1 MHSTNENTV
10 KRNSKRR
17 IFFRITGVLFL
28 IVAAAGIY
36 LYYNFNHLLASA
48 LLKSFNSNIASD
60 VYELKFRDL
69 KVNPISGNIRVKD
82 VSILPRD
89 KFLKDYSYINSKLSL
104 VTDELILD
112 EVDLAALLKENKLKL
127 GKIVIDK
134 PRLQVEI
141 DDKMP
146 VFLPFK
152 EAVTDS
158 VLKGSEKRN
167 IESFSLKNFDLKE
180 ASLQLQNHAKGRY
193 LNLKDL
199 NINLRD
205 LSIDQQPGIDRV
217 KYSAFA
223 FNIGEISGH
232 LKRDSIRSV
241 SLNDFGITIDSMEIE
256 KTLDTFIYK
265 YSDFNLG
272 FRNLMVVP
280 GDSAFSFSV
289 KTFSVAYADSLLNLE
304 KVSFVPNIGEKEMR
318 KRFKYQHN
326 TSFSAEVSKLNIEG
340 ICFDSLFLARKLL
353 VRNIEIDSAF
363 FKLFKDKTK
372 PVDKKHLPEYLG
384 QSVKKIPVPVVIGN
398 ISVTNI
404 NLVSREIKPDGTT
417 AEVTIGRGEAS
428 ISSFTNQSEEK
439 PLALKASAFLGEK
452 VKFQAGL
459 AFSYAKPE
467 FEFNGSFDK
476 FRLNDL
482 NEIIQNYAPVSV
494 SEGIVDV
501 IRFSGKATENKASGT
516 MEFLYHDLKMDVNL
530 KEKAE
535 WKNSVLSFA
544 ANTAIASSNPVSEGL
559 PPKVVNFGIERDMNK
574 AFVNVVIKS
583 ALAGLKETVIMSKEN
598 KKAYREAKKQAK
610 TESRQK

>member
-1 MHSTNENTV
+1 MGTTNANPDKKKSF
-10 KRNSKRR
+10 KRVFLWVSG
-17 IFFRITGVLFL
+17 IILLVIT
-28 IVAAAGIY
+28 ASGIY
-36 LYYNFNHLLASA
+36 LYYNFNHLLSGA
-48 LLKSFNSNIASD
+48 LLKSFNSNTASD

-82 VSILPRD
+82 VSILQRD
-89 KFLKDYSYINSKLSL
+89 KFLKDYPYINSRLSL

-112 EVDLAALLKENKLKL
+112 EVDLTALLKENKLKL

-134 PRLQVEI
+134 PQLQVEI
-141 DDKMP
+141 DDRMP

-158 VLKGSEKRN
+158 VSKGSKKRN

-193 LNLKDL
+193 LKLKDL
-199 NINLRD
+199 NINIRD
-205 LSIDQQPGIDRV
+205 LMIDQQTGVDRM
-217 KYSAFA
+217 KYSSFA

-232 LKRDSIRSV
+232 LKRDSIRYI
-241 SLNDFGITIDSMEIE
+241 SLNDYGFTIDSMEIE

-289 KTFSVAYADSLLNLE
+289 KTFSVAYADSSLNLE
-304 KVSFVPNIGEKEMR
+304 KVSFVPNISEKEMR

-340 ICFDSLFLARKLL
+340 ICFDSLFLARKLF

-372 PVDKKHLPEYLG
+372 PVDKNHLPEYLG
-384 QSVKKIPVPVVIGN
+384 QSVKKIPIPVAIGN

-404 NLVSREIKPDGTT
+404 NLVSREIKPDGTP
-417 AEVTIGRGEAS
+417 AEVTIGRGEAGVS
-428 ISSFTNQSEEK
+428 NFTNQSDEK
-439 PLALKASAFLGEK
+439 PLALKASAFLVNK

-459 AFSYAKPE
+459 DFSYIKPQ
-467 FEFNGSFDK
+467 FEFKGTFDK
-476 FRLNDL
+476 FNFKDL
-482 NEIIQNYAPVSV
+482 NEVIQNYAPVSV
-494 SEGIVDV
+494 SDGIVDA
-501 IRFSGKATENKASGT
+501 IRFGGKATDNKASGT
-516 MEFLYHDLKMDVNL
+516 MEFLYHDLKMHVNL

-544 ANTAIASSNPVSEGL
+544 ANTAVASSNPVAENL
-559 PPKVVNFGIERDMNK
+559 PPKIVNFAIDRDMNK
-574 AFVNVVIKS
+574 AFVNVLIRS

-598 KKAYREAKKQAK
+598 KKAYREAKKKAK
-610 TESRQK
+610 K